1 MDLSRKRV
9 LVVDDHPGMLNSLR
23 RALEL
28 CGISGAHAVRSAHEA
43 VARLR
48 NMRYD
53 IVLADYDLG
62 PGPDGQQLLDHC
74 RAEHLLV
81 PTAIFVLV
89 TAERAYDR
97 VMSVAEAAPDDYLVK
112 PFTEET
118 LRLRLVRALERS
130 RSLAAAR
137 ELQAKGQF
145 DDLVQACDRL
155 IATEPRHA
163 LELSR
168 MKGDALLALGR
179 HQPALEVFEQVAQ
192 GRALPWARLGIA
204 RAHAGMG
211 MLEQARTDLTELLAD
226 APEFLAAYDY
236 LAELHDRCHNDEDA
250 KAVLKMA
257 IEVSPN
263 IVRRHKAVG
272 EIALR
277 THDLETAEN
286 ALSTVVRKSR
296 HAFVREPEDHLKLSR
311 IYMEREKYAQ
321 ALDTLADA
329 KKTFHG
335 SMAVKASACAV
346 ETLIHSKAQNPREAR
361 RTLEEALQAA
371 KASERPLDAAAA
383 LELAQACYLQNRE
396 HDAVELVQQVV
407 SNNHDDEAILADVRA
422 MFGALDRA
430 DQGDSLI
437 DRCVTNA
444 VSINNEGV
452 ARAKNGD
459 LDGAIELLEEAAR
472 TMPDNVQIVMNAA
485 HSLIAHM
492 QMHGLQN
499 DKLQQVKHYLERAAE
514 RNPAHPKYLQVF
526 GLYAQLVQNS
536 RGSRQEAAA

>member
-9 LVVDDHPGMLNSLR
+9 LVVDDHPGMLNTLR
-23 RALEL
+23 RALEM
-28 CGISGAHAVRSAHEA
+28 CGISGAHAVRNAHEA

-53 IVLADYDLG
+53 IVLADFDLG
-62 PGPDGQQLLDHC
+62 PGPDGQQLLEHC
-74 RAEHLLV
+74 RAENLLV
-81 PTAIFVLV
+81 PSAIFVMV

-97 VMSVAEAAPDDYLVK
+97 VMSAAEAAPDDYLVK

-137 ELQAKGQF
+137 ELKAKGHYEE
-145 DDLVQACDRL
+145 LVQTCDRL
-155 IATEPRHA
+155 IAAEPRHA
-163 LELSR
+163 LELAR
-168 MKGDALLALGR
+168 MKGDALLAWGR
-179 HQPALEVFEQVAQ
+179 HEQALAVFEQIAQ

-204 RAHAGMG
+204 RAHAGLG
-211 MLEQARTDLTELLAD
+211 LIEQARTDLTELLAD
-226 APEFLAAYDY
+226 APEFLAAYDA
-236 LAELHDRCHNDEDA
+236 LAELHDRTRNDEDA

-263 IVRRHKAVG
+263 IVRRHKAVS

-277 THDLETAEN
+277 TNDLETAEA

-335 SMAVKASACAV
+335 SMSVKASACAV
-346 ETLIHSKAQNPREAR
+346 ETLIHSKAHNPREAR
-361 RTLEEALQAA
+361 RTLDEALQAA
-371 KASERPLDAAAA
+371 KASERPLDAVAA

-396 HDAVELVQQVV
+396 HDAVDLVQQVV
-407 SNNHDDEAILADVRA
+407 SNNHDDEALLQDVRA
-422 MFGALDRA
+422 MFDRLDRK

-437 DRCVTNA
+437 ERCVNNA
-444 VSINNEGV
+444 VAVNNEGV
-452 ARAKNGD
+452 TRAKNGD
-459 LDGAIELLEEAAR
+459 LEGAIELLEEAAR
-472 TMPDNVQIVMNAA
+472 ATPDNAHIVMNAA

-492 QMHGLQN
+492 HLHGLQA
-499 DKLQQVKHYLERAAE
+499 DKVAKVTAYLERVAE
-514 RNPAHPKYLQVF
+514 RHSRHPKYLQVR
-526 GLYAQLVQNS
+526 GLFEQLMHKAQGAGREV
-536 RGSRQEAAA
+536 AA

>member
-23 RALEL
+23 RALEV
-28 CGISGAHAVRSAHEA
+28 CGISGAHAVRNAHEA

-62 PGPDGQQLLDHC
+62 PGPDGQQLLEHC
-74 RAEHLLV
+74 RAENLLV

-118 LRLRLVRALERS
+118 LRLRLVRALERG

-137 ELQAKGQF
+137 ELQAKGAF
-145 DDLVQACDRL
+145 DDLVRVCDRL
-155 IATEPRHA
+155 IASEPRHA
-163 LELSR
+163 LELAR
-168 MKGDALLALGR
+168 MKGDALIALGR
-179 HQPALEVFEQVAQ
+179 HAQALEVFERVCQ
-192 GRALPWARLGIA
+192 GRPLPWARLGIA

-211 MLEQARTDLTELLAD
+211 LLDQARTDLTELLAD
-226 APEFLAAYDY
+226 APEFLAAYDF
-236 LAELHDRCHNDEDA
+236 LAQLHDRCNNDADA

-263 IVRRHKAVG
+263 ILRRHKAVG
-272 EIALR
+272 QIALR
-277 THDLETAEN
+277 THDLDTAEA

-296 HAFVREPEDHLKLSR
+296 HAFVREPDDHLTLSR

-371 KASERPLDAAAA
+371 KAAERPLDPAAA

-396 HDAVELVQQVV
+396 HDAVDLVQQVV
-407 SNNHDDEAILADVRA
+407 SNNHDNGTVLADVRE
-422 MFGALDRA
+422 MFGKLDRA
-430 DQGDSLI
+430 DQGESLI
-437 DRCVTNA
+437 ERCVTNA
-444 VSINNEGV
+444 VAINNEGV
-452 ARAKNGD
+452 QRAKNGD
-459 LDGAIELLEEAAR
+459 LDGAVELLEEAAR
-472 TMPDNVQIVMNAA
+472 AMPDNVQIVMNAA

-492 QMHGLQN
+492 QMRGLQS
-499 DKLQQVKHYLERAAE
+499 DKLQQVKAYLDRVAE

-526 GLYAQLVQNS
+526 GLYSQLTQKAS
-536 RGSRQEAAA
+536 AGRHEAAA

>member
-1 MDLSRKRV
+1 LDLSRKRV

-23 RALEL
+23 RALEM
-28 CGISGAHAVRSAHEA
+28 CGISGAHAVRSAQEA

-53 IVLADYDLG
+53 IVLADFDLG
-62 PGPDGQQLLDHC
+62 LGPDGQQLLEYC
-74 RAEHLLV
+74 RAEQLLV
-81 PTAIFVLV
+81 PTAIFVMV

-97 VMSVAEAAPDDYLVK
+97 VMSAAETAPDDYLVK

-130 RSLAAAR
+130 RSLATAR
-137 ELQAKGQF
+137 ELQLKGQF
-145 DDLVQACDRL
+145 ADLVQVCDRL
-155 IATEPRHA
+155 IASEPRHA
-163 LELSR
+163 LELAR

-179 HQPALEVFEQVAQ
+179 HQQALAAFEQMAQ
-192 GRALPWARLGIA
+192 GRSLPWARLGIA
-204 RAHAGMG
+204 RAHAGLG
-211 MLEQARTDLTELLAD
+211 MLDQARTDLTELLAD
-226 APEFLAAYDY
+226 APEFLAAYDV
-236 LAELHDRCHNDEDA
+236 LAQLHDRCRNDEDA

-263 IVRRHKAVG
+263 IIRRHKAVG
-272 EIALR
+272 DIALR
-277 THDLETAEN
+277 THDLETAEA

-296 HAFVREPEDHLKLSR
+296 HAFVREPDDHLKLSR

-329 KKTFHG
+329 KKAFHG

-361 RTLEEALQAA
+361 RTLDEALQAA
-371 KASERPLDAAAA
+371 KSVERPLDAEAA
-383 LELAQACYLQNRE
+383 LELAQACYMQNRE

-407 SNNHDDEAILADVRA
+407 SNNHDDSAVLADVRA
-422 MFGALDRA
+422 MFDKLDRG
-430 DQGDSLI
+430 DQGESLI
-437 DRCVTNA
+437 ERCVSNA
-444 VSINNEGV
+444 VSVNNEGV

-499 DKLQQVKHYLERAAE
+499 DKLQQVKTYLDRVAE

-526 GLYAQLVQNS
+526 GLYAQLIKKS
-536 RGSRQEAAA
+536 GAPRHEAAA

>member
-9 LVVDDHPGMLNSLR
+9 LVVDDHPGMLSSLR
-23 RALEL
+23 RALEM

-62 PGPDGQQLLDHC
+62 SGPDGQQLLEHC
-74 RAEHLLV
+74 RAEKLLV
-81 PTAIFVLV
+81 PTAIFVMV

-97 VMSVAEAAPDDYLVK
+97 VMSAAEAAPDDYLVK

-137 ELQAKGQF
+137 ELQAKAEFEQ
-145 DDLVQACDRL
+145 LVKVCERL
-155 IATEPRHA
+155 IASEPRHA
-163 LELSR
+163 LELAR

-179 HQPALEVFEQVAQ
+179 SAMALEVFEQIAQ

-211 MLEQARTDLTELLAD
+211 MIEQARTDLTELLAD

-236 LAELHDRCHNDEDA
+236 LAQLHDRSRNDEDA
-250 KAVLKMA
+250 KAVLRMA

-263 IVRRHKAVG
+263 IIRRYKAVSA
-272 EIALR
+272 IALR
-277 THDLETAEN
+277 THDLETAEH

-296 HAFVREPEDHLKLSR
+296 HAFVRAPDDHLTLSR

-361 RTLEEALQAA
+361 RTLDEALQAA

-396 HDAVELVQQVV
+396 HDAVEFVQQVI
-407 SNNHDDEAILADVRA
+407 SNNHDDAAVLAEVRA
-422 MFGALDRA
+422 MFGKLDRN
-430 DQGDSLI
+430 DQGEGLI
-437 DRCVTNA
+437 ERCVAHA
-444 VSINNEGV
+444 VNINNEGV
-452 ARAKNGD
+452 MRAKNGD
-459 LDGAIELLEEAAR
+459 LDGAIELLQEAAR
-472 TMPDNVQIVMNAA
+472 TMPDNVHIVMNAA

-492 QMHGLQN
+492 QMHGAQS
-499 DKLQQVKHYLERAAE
+499 DKMQEVKIYLDRVAE
-514 RNPAHPKYLQVF
+514 RNPAHPKYVQVC
-526 GLYAQLVQNS
+526 GLYAQIVQKS
-536 RGSRQEAAA
+536 RAADREAAA